1 MARNNQGRTKA
12 APAKTKQ
19 TTKSAPK
26 TTTSVLEFV
35 TPTDFVELPS
45 AGRFYGSSHPLHGSS
60 TVEIRYMTARD
71 EDILTSQTLL
81 RKGMA
86 LEKFL
91 ENVLVDKAIDP
102 SSLLIGD
109 RNAILVAA
117 RITGYGSD
125 YETKVN
131 CPACGAKSTY
141 IFDLSDART
150 HSGEGSEDYTA
161 EETTRGTFNVEL
173 PLTKVTAEV
182 RLLTGKDETS
192 ISQNSTKRRASAL
205 ENNLTDQLTR
215 CIVALNDD
223 TDANTIKRFVELM
236 PARDSRYLRNAIKA
250 VTPNIDMSQNFHCSE
265 CGHEQDMEVPFTA
278 DFFWPNR

>member
-1 MARNNQGRTKA
+1 LARNNQGRTKA
-12 APAKTKQ
+12 ASAKTKQ
-19 TTKSAPK
+19 TTKAAPK

-45 AGRFYGSSHPLHGSS
+45 GGRFYGSSHPLHGSS

-81 RKGMA
+81 RKGLA

-91 ENVLVDKAIDP
+91 ENVLVDKTIDP

-117 RITGYGSD
+117 RITGYGSE

-131 CPACGAKSTY
+131 CPACSTKSSY
-141 IFDLSDART
+141 IFNLSDARIY
-150 HSGEGSEDYTA
+150 SGEGSTDYAA

-182 RLLTGKDETS
+182 RLLTGNDETL

-205 ENNLTDQLTR
+205 ETNLTDQLNR

-223 TDANTIKRFVELM
+223 TDKNTIKQFVELM
-236 PARDSRYLRNAIKA
+236 PARDSRHLRNAIKA
-250 VTPNIDMSQNFHCSE
+250 VTPNIDMSQIFHCSE